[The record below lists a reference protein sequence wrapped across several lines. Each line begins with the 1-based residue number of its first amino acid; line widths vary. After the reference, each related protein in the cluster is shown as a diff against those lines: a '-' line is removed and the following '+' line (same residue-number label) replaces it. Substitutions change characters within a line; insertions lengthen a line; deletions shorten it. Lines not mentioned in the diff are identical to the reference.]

1 MLLWNRDLS
10 GAKFGKAINKSLAN
24 IMKGTMLIDPRGSC
38 TYRMSHQPQL
48 V

>member
-1 MLLWNRDLS
+1 MWNFVEKVRMLLWNRDLS

-24 IMKGTMLIDPRGSC
+24 IMKGTMLIDPPWLM
-38 TYRMSHQPQL
+38 Y